1 MTLYQF
7 HDNSDTPMDA
17 HFEVQEGE
25 LILHSRGGAIGT
37 ANAQNTEYGPAL
49 RILLERIF
57 QSNMTL
63 VGVWVDSSR
72 VQHLSA
78 EERQIFFPEDTEV
91 SLTKLFTRLSNRMAV
106 VGRDP
111 KSHSRGNTNKRLRF
125 AFTGISAA
133 QIARIATRGQTD
145 AVSIR
150 QERLSVAEL
159 NRVSADH
166 IWHAVQRLLFSSVEH
181 PFGESKKFDVIT
193 DDGSRFPPK
202 VVFGLAA
209 SEVLGFEVQS
219 WHFANGIGTPSFK
232 AIKAAGFQIVRK
244 GGPVPSE
251 VAPRNPDDREWIE
264 GHRKLVTHLR
274 RERASGLAQAKKAEF
289 EREHGKLFCEICELD
304 PAKAYMP
311 EISDACIEV
320 HHRRPLAD
328 MTPGQITQL
337 EDLMCLC
344 ANCHR
349 VIHRKIRNNCSASP
363 ECSDVIGKIVANG

>member
-1 MTLYQF
+1 
-7 HDNSDTPMDA
+7 MDA

-25 LILHSRGGAIGT
+25 LILHSRGGAIGS

-78 EERQIFFPEDTEV
+78 EERRIFFPEDTEV

-125 AFTGISAA
+125 AFTGISAD

-209 SEVLGFEVQS
+209 SEVLGFEVQP

>member
-1 MTLYQF
+1 
-7 HDNSDTPMDA
+7 
-17 HFEVQEGE
+17 
-25 LILHSRGGAIGT
+25 
-37 ANAQNTEYGPAL
+37 
-49 RILLERIF
+49 
-57 QSNMTL
+57 
-63 VGVWVDSSR
+63 
-72 VQHLSA
+72 
-78 EERQIFFPEDTEV
+78 
-91 SLTKLFTRLSNRMAV
+91 MAV

-145 AVSIR
+145 AVSIL

-209 SEVLGFEVQS
+209 SEVLGFEVQP
-219 WHFANGIGTPSFK
+219 WHFANGIGTPSLK

-311 EISDACIEV
+311 EISDEYA
-320 HHRRPLAD
+320 
-328 MTPGQITQL
+328 
-337 EDLMCLC
+337 
-344 ANCHR
+344 
-349 VIHRKIRNNCSASP
+349 
-363 ECSDVIGKIVANG
+363 